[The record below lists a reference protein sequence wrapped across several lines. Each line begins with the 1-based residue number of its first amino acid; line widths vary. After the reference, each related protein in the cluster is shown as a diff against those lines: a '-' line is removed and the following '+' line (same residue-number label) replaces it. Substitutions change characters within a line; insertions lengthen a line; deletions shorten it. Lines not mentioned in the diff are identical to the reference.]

1 MSKVIN
7 LIQGIKDWVQR
18 GLFV

>member
-7 LIQGIKDWVQR
+7 LFVQYS
-18 GLFV
+18 LLTAM